1 MPRETQKSIAAAD
14 YYVRLKDVR
23 IALGLDIS
31 RMAALAG
38 LPEVTYLNQERQAVK
53 QFRQKFSRTFL
64 WHLGFQ
70 QITFLG

>member
-1 MPRETQKSIAAAD
+1 MPRETQKSIAPAD

-31 RMAALAG
+31 QMAALAG

-53 QFRQKFSRTFL
+53 RIPPEVFANFSL
-64 WHLGFQ
+64 HLGFQ